1 MKLGL
6 LTICSFLFISIGF
19 AQDDDRR
26 ILRGQVLHKNSYVPN
41 ENVINTTSEFAT
53 ITNDKGEFLIK
64 VKLGDELVFTAIN
77 YQLQIVNIT
86 EEIIRRGRLVVEVNE
101 KVTQLDE
108 VVVTPEEQEKFLVVK
123 NEEFKQFEYEA
134 DRSTEVEN
142 IAMPK
147 TTRGMKDGINFVN
160 IFKALAKSNTTAAER
175 RPPLTIS
182 QVMRQVYGDEFF
194 VNDLHLPQDQ
204 IDAFLIYCDSQM
216 PAQKLLIKESEFQ
229 LIDFLVTHSK
239 SFLEQ
244 INDKE

>member
-1 MKLGL
+1 MKLSL

-19 AQDDDRR
+19 AQDDDRSF
-26 ILRGQVLHKNSYVPN
+26 LRGQVLYRNAYVPN

-53 ITNDKGEFLIK
+53 ITNNKGEFLIK

-77 YQLQIVNIT
+77 YQLQIVIIT
-86 EEIIRRGRLVVEVNE
+86 AEIIRRGRLVVEVNE

-108 VVVTPEEQEKFLVVK
+108 VIVTPEEQEKFLEVK
-123 NEEFKQFEYEA
+123 NEEFKQFEYEE

-147 TTRGMKDGINFVN
+147 TSRGMKDGINFVN
-160 IFKALAKSNTTAAER
+160 IFKALAKANTTAAEER
-175 RPPLTIS
+175 SPLKVS
-182 QVMRQVYGDEFF
+182 QVMRQVYEDEFF
-194 VNDLHLPQDQ
+194 VSDLYLPQDQ
-204 IDAFLIYCDSQM
+204 IDAFLIYCDSKM
-216 PAQKLLIKESEFQ
+216 PAQTLLKKENEFQ

-239 SFLEQ
+239 TFLKQ